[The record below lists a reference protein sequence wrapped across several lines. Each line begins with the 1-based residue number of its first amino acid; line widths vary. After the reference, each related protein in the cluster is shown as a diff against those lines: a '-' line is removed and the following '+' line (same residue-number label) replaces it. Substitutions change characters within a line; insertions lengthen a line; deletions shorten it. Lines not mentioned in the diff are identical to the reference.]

1 VKYEYGDT
9 EYEGDDFYC
18 YPDTK
23 VLMNRF
29 DIREQENLTKIERLA
44 YYIGEVNVLHLFRK
58 GNGRTQRR
66 LFQHFAL

>member
-1 VKYEYGDT
+1 MKYDYGNV

-29 DIREQENLTKIERLA
+29 NIKH
-44 YYIGEVNVLHLFRK
+44 YMPFM
-58 GNGRTQRR
+58 R
-66 LFQHFAL
+66 LFDEKLSAGK